1 MAKFVACMRTGLGSK
16 PSEPVQVNLDQILYL
31 SLHNGGSRIHFS
43 DGSEIEVDE
52 APDTLAADACANS
65 SA

>member
-1 MAKFVACMRTGLGSK
+1 MAKFVACMKMGLGSK
-16 PSEPVQVNLDQILYL
+16 PSEPVQVNLDQVLYL

-52 APDTLAADACANS
+52 APDTLS
-65 SA
+65 